1 MNEDYT
7 TPMTPLD
14 SMVSQDSIQV
24 LKAAIPYMSGKS
36 QQVLSIYAKMMELS
50 NTISFFNHSQPEMTM
65 MSSGS
70 ESVQPVDMLNDIRKY
85 ATGHIRD
92 SIDQILFALNTVQLI
107 QMYQEN
113 PESQEV
119 TP

>member
-1 MNEDYT
+1 MNDDST

-24 LKAAIPYMSGKS
+24 LKAAIPYLSGRN
-36 QQVLSIYAKMMELS
+36 QQFFSIYAKLMELS
-50 NTISFFNHSQPEMTM
+50 NTISFFRNSQPEMTM
-65 MSSGS
+65 MSSKQ
-70 ESVQPVDMLNDIRKY
+70 EDVQPSEMLNDIRKY
-85 ATGHIRD
+85 TTGSARD
-92 SIDQILFALNTVQLI
+92 SIDQILFALNTIQLL

-119 TP
+119 NP